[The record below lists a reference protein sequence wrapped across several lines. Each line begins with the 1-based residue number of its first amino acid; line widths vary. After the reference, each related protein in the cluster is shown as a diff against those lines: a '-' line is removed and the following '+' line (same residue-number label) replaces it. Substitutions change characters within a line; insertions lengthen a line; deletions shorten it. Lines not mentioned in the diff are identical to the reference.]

1 MQQNLRLDGIDI
13 LRGVAVTGVIIYHFY
28 VLLGLMHLG
37 SFAYVHAFGLLGVPL
52 FFIISGYLIYKSIHR
67 NIDKRGEKKGLI
79 NYFLHRLFRILP
91 AYYFNLFF
99 VLMLAALMLDGK
111 LLYSTGFIKQILS
124 NLTFTSYFIH
134 KSSGFG
140 FNGAYWTLNIE
151 MLWYLIAPLIFLF
164 AKQTKILIALALLSF
179 LYLWGLEQG
188 FLDSIFGLD
197 NTAKYY
203 ELELFYLST
212 QLPGQIN
219 YFIAGILIYK
229 YAISS
234 QSLQAKSIFILVI
247 VLFALYVGL
256 NGHFGISTSFL
267 TIQLFT
273 LFVATL
279 LFILLYATKIKG
291 FFFLEWIGKI
301 SYSLYL
307 WHMPILF
314 VLKKTSIFSY
324 LSIPASAALFTAI
337 LLSIST
343 LSYYLIEEGGFEL
356 RKKIEAKLKRG
367 STL

>member
-1 MQQNLRLDGIDI
+1 MNQNLRLDGIDI
-13 LRGVAVTGVIIYHFY
+13 LRGVAVIGVIVYHFY
-28 VLLGLMHLG
+28 VLLGLMHLS
-37 SFAYVHAFGLLGVPL
+37 SFPYVHAFGLLGVPL
-52 FFIISGYLIYKSIHR
+52 FFIISGYLIYKSIDR

-91 AYYFNLFF
+91 AYYFNLFV
-99 VLMLAALMLDGK
+99 VLIIAALMLDSK
-111 LLYSTGFIKQILS
+111 LLYSTAFLKQILS

-151 MLWYLIAPLIFLF
+151 MLWYLVAPLLFLF
-164 AKQTKILIALALLSF
+164 AKQTKVLVTLAMLSLI
-179 LYLWGLEQG
+179 YLWGLEQG
-188 FLDSIFGLD
+188 LLDSFFGLD
-197 NTAKYY
+197 KAAKYY

-229 YAISS
+229 YAISP
-234 QSLQAKSIFILVI
+234 QFLQAKYIFIFVMA
-247 VLFALYVGL
+247 LFVLYVGI
-256 NGHFGISTSFL
+256 NGYYGITSSFL
-267 TIQLFT
+267 IVQLFT
-273 LFVATL
+273 LLVAAL

-314 VLKKTSIFSY
+314 VMKKTSIFTY
-324 LSIPASAALFTAI
+324 LSLSSSVALFTI
-337 LLSIST
+337 VLLTISS

-356 RKKIEAKLKRG
+356 RKKIEAKIKRG
-367 STL
+367 FIT